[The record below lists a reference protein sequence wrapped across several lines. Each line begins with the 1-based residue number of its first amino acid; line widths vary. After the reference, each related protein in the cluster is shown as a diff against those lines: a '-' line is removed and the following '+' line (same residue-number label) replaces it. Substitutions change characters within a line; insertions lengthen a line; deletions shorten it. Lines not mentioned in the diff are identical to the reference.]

1 MIEKKRNP
9 IGSQFFVLTTLV
21 LFLFINLFIPDMKLM
36 NFLLPILLATIGLDL
51 YLNTRQENKIDTKLI
66 LLLLM
71 VMFIAT
77 YCSYIIKSI

>member
-66 LLLLM
+66 LLLLI